1 MADKITLIVH
11 FKMDESVKPEFI
23 ARLREV
29 FSHIE
34 HEETFVE
41 ASLLQD
47 LEDPKSI
54 LNYEVWRE
62 TPESFMK
69 NQMPKGYRKTFE
81 QAIVDLKVERAPAW
95 YNSFLEWKKV

>member
-41 ASLLQD
+41 ASLQQD

-69 NQMPKGYRKTFE
+69 NQMPKGY
-81 QAIVDLKVERAPAW
+81 ERPLSKRSSISRWSAPLPGTTH
-95 YNSFLEWKKV
+95 F